1 MRIHGVPL
9 RFPSFHNAL
18 HTIRI
23 SMNGVP
29 RTRRYRDL
37 FTLRDK
43 FSHLLVGVTGATA
56 IFLFVYAVH
65 YVHST
70 SADGVQIR
78 RETKEVFVEPPPYHH
93 GPTSSSS
100 SEPTALP
107 PKSAPKPRPKSELPA
122 CVPPPGSAPPAPAIG
137 SRSSFYD
144 DPRYPPPRD
153 TFCVVIG
160 PEGTGSTWLSQII
173 PATHRPN
180 PNPLRPP
187 NTASATLFELWSS
200 GPIEIVNRART
211 MFARRMRGDMGP
223 GGSAASRS
231 RFAVHHASH
240 PDFNSEHYPDL
251 HSSLWRR
258 FQEAGIRLRVVLTYR
273 DPVEAAHS
281 NHRRQF
287 KHLRVGSHP
296 KNDIVCAARF
306 TEKHMTLLSN
316 QLEALETRGG
326 AVGQDDVI
334 AVSYHRMLEDPK
346 GQARRL
352 AAYLGF
358 DAKQQET
365 LRNAIINGKRAASNY
380 TQRLTRPEIDFLHD
394 FFDTERAYKWR
405 HLREATERKWSL

>member
-1 MRIHGVPL
+1 MHTHIAFPL
-9 RFPSFHNAL
+9 
-18 HTIRI
+18 TII
-23 SMNGVP
+23 IMNGVP
-29 RTRRYRDL
+29 GTRRYRDL
-37 FTLRDK
+37 LSLRDK
-43 FSHLLVGVTGATA
+43 FSNILVGITGATA
-56 IFLFVYAVH
+56 IFLFIYTVH
-65 YVHST
+65 YIHST
-70 SADGVQIR
+70 SADGVRFR
-78 RETKEVFVEPPPYHH
+78 RDVKGVFVEPPPYD
-93 GPTSSSS
+93 PASLSDSKD
-100 SEPTALP
+100 LP
-107 PKSAPKPRPKSELPA
+107 LNPASAPLPKSEPLA
-122 CVPPPGSAPPAPAIG
+122 CVPPAPSSPPRGPAPIT
-137 SRSSFYD
+137 SHSSFYD

-153 TFCVVIG
+153 TFCLVIG

-180 PNPLRPP
+180 PNPSKPP
-187 NTASATLFELWSS
+187 NTATATLFELWSS

-211 MFARRMRGDMGP
+211 MFARRMRGDMGAGGA
-223 GGSAASRS
+223 GGSASAPP
-231 RFAVHHASH
+231 RFAVLHASS
-240 PDFNSEHYPDL
+240 PDFNAYHYPDL

-273 DPVEAAHS
+273 NPVEAAHS

-287 KHLRVGSHP
+287 KHLRVGSQP

-334 AVSYHRMLEDPK
+334 AISYHRMLEDPK

-365 LRNAIINGKRAASNY
+365 LRNSIINGKRAASNY